1 MLKVALVGRPN
12 VGKSTLF
19 NRLCGKKLAIVDDQP
34 GVTRDWREGSASIA
48 DLEFTIIDTAGLEIM
63 SKDDLEARIFA
74 QTEQGISFA
83 DVVFFM
89 IDAKEGLTPTDLSLA
104 QKVRRMGKPVYILA
118 NKSEN
123 RKVLA
128 NIDEMFALGFGEPLP
143 ISSAHG
149 EGISEIYDILAK
161 HTLKKTP
168 EEELEADEE
177 IPPIQIA
184 IVGRPNAGKST
195 LVNTLLGYNRLLTG
209 PQAGMTR
216 DSISV
221 DFEYQGHKI
230 RLVDTAGQR
239 RRAKVDEKLEK
250 LSVADGLR
258 AVQYAHIVILL
269 MDATTIL
276 ELQDLHI
283 ASHAIKEGRC
293 LILGLNKWDQV
304 TNKKETLEEIEHKLK
319 FTLNQA
325 KGIPF
330 IPLIAL
336 DGSGTDDL
344 LKAAFDVYALWNTRI
359 STAKLNDWLK
369 FTVEKHQPPIVS
381 GIRVKFKYATQIKT
395 RPPTFALF
403 ANAKD
408 RVLDSY
414 VRYLENDLRETFGLW
429 GIPIR
434 FILKSSDNPYKQ

>member
-19 NRLCGKKLAIVDDQP
+19 NRLCGKKLALVDDQP
-34 GVTRDWREGSASIA
+34 GVTRDWREGNASIA
-48 DLEFTIIDTAGLEIM
+48 DLKFTIIDTAGLEM
-63 SKDDLEARIFA
+63 AGESDLENRIFA
-74 QTEQGISFA
+74 QTQQGISFA
-83 DVVFFM
+83 DVILFIV
-89 IDAKEGLTPTDLSLA
+89 DAREGLNPTDMALA
-104 QKVRRMGKPVYILA
+104 QKVRRMGKPIYLLA
-118 NKSEN
+118 NKAEN
-123 RKVLA
+123 RSTLP
-128 NIDEMFALGFGEPLP
+128 NLDEMFKLGLGEPLA

-149 EGISEIYDILAK
+149 EGVSDLYDILITHEA
-161 HTLKKTP
+161 P
-168 EEELEADEE
+168 QEEEKEE
-177 IPPIQIA
+177 IPTLQIA

-221 DFEYQGHKI
+221 DFTYDGKKI

-239 RRAKVDEKLEK
+239 RRARVDEKLEK
-250 LSVADGLR
+250 LSVADALR
-258 AVQYAHIVILL
+258 AIQYAHIVILL

-283 ASHAIKEGRC
+283 ASHVIKEGRC

-304 TNKKETLEEIEHKLK
+304 TNKKATLEELEHRLKL
-319 FTLNQA
+319 TLHQA

-330 IPLIAL
+330 VPLVAL
-336 DGSGTDDL
+336 TGKGTDDL
-344 LKAAFDVYALWNTRI
+344 LKEAFKLYDLWNTRI

-369 FTVEKHQPPIVS
+369 FTTESHPPPMVK
-381 GIRVKFKYATQIKT
+381 GIRLKFKYATQIKT
-395 RPPTFALF
+395 RPPTFAIF
-403 ANAKD
+403 ANSKD
-408 RVLDSY
+408 RMKESY
-414 VRYLENDLRETFGLW
+414 LRYLENEMRKSFSLW

-434 FILKSSDNPYKQ
+434 FVVKSSDNPYT